1 MLRSRFAFK
10 LFASYFLVILISVG
24 GIWLATRF
32 TTPGAYQR
40 HLSSMEEAMRAGDM
54 MGMGGRGQGNGQG
67 EGQGG
72 QGAGQF
78 YKNYQDSFN
87 EALLIAAAAAALI
100 SLVASAAMSRS
111 VVSPLRDI
119 AQASARIAEGNYEQR
134 ITAQGSDE
142 FAQLAGSF
150 NQMAEQLQQVETMR
164 RQLIGD
170 VAHELRTPLTS
181 IQGYAEGLMDGVL
194 PPTAES
200 YQQIHSEA
208 QRLSRLVEDLQELS
222 RVESRAVHLDILP
235 IDAAAV
241 IGTVVKRLQR
251 QFDEKRV
258 TLEAHLPQA
267 PLTLLADEGRAVQ
280 ILTNLA
286 GNALQHT
293 PAGGAVS
300 ISVLREK
307 NEARFSVRD
316 NGEGISAE
324 HLPRLFDRFYRADKS
339 RARARGGSG
348 VGLTISKHL
357 VESQGGRIAAQS
369 AGVGQGSEF
378 TFTLPLA

>member
-1 MLRSRFAFK
+1 MNLFRSRFALK

-24 GIWLATRF
+24 GIWFAARF
-32 TTPGAYQR
+32 TNPGAYQR
-40 HLSSMEEAMRAGDM
+40 HLSSMEQAMNSGGMM
-54 MGMGGRGQGNGQG
+54 MGHGQGNGQG
-67 EGQGG
+67 AGQGG
-72 QGAGQF
+72 LLSPQF

-87 EALLIAAAAAALI
+87 EALLIAAAAAAAL
-100 SLVASAAMSRS
+100 SLAASAFISRS
-111 VVSPLRDI
+111 VVAPIR
-119 AQASARIAEGNYEQR
+119 AMTQASARIAEGSYEQR
-134 ITAQGSDE
+134 VPARGSDE

-150 NQMAEQLQQVETMR
+150 NQMAERLEQVETMR

-181 IQGYAEGLMDGVL
+181 IQGFAEGLMDGVL
-194 PPTAES
+194 PATAET

-222 RVESRAVHLDILP
+222 RVESRAVQLDIRP
-235 IDAAAV
+235 VDSAAV
-241 IGTVVKRLQR
+241 IRTVVKRLQH

-258 TLEAHLPQA
+258 TLEAHLSEA

-280 ILTNLA
+280 VLTNLT

-293 PAGGAVS
+293 PAGGKVS
-300 ISVLREK
+300 ISVLRDK

-316 NGEGISAE
+316 NGEGISSE

-357 VESQGGRIAAQS
+357 VESQGGRIAAHS
-369 AGVGQGSEF
+369 AGMEQGSEF